1 MANIRPY
8 RETSLA
14 NVENDVVVSHLTEDE
29 LQRLTEAFRKY
40 YDEVEN
46 IPKYAR
52 RAAKRGRYWIIFLF
66 LRYTG
71 ARLSE
76 VLNIDEGRDIDIR
89 NSEVRLIT
97 LKRQGKRKKGK
108 VFRIIPISPYVIN
121 EYLRFISLH
130 PELKGKIFKLNRS
143 NFYKVFYKLARD
155 AGIPDH
161 LAHPHILRHTRAVEL
176 VRAGIPITVV
186 QQLLGHATLNT
197 TAIYLRYSSMEVK
210 AIMKD
215 RGLI

>member
-8 RETSLA
+8 KEVSLA

-40 YDEVEN
+40 YDEIEN

-52 RAAKRGRYWIIFLF
+52 RAAKHGRYWIIFLF
-66 LRYTG
+66 LRHTG

-97 LKRQGKRKKGK
+97 LKRQGRRKKGK
-108 VFRIIPISPYVIN
+108 VFRIVPISPYVIN
-121 EYLRFISLH
+121 EYLRFINIH
-130 PELKGKIFKLNRS
+130 PEIKGKVFKIDRS
-143 NFYKVFYKLARD
+143 NFYRVFYNLARD
-155 AGIPDH
+155 ASIPDH
-161 LAHPHILRHTRAVEL
+161 LAHPHILRHTRAIEL
-176 VRAGIPITVV
+176 LRTGIPVTVV

-197 TAIYLRYSSMEVK
+197 TAIYLRYSSTEVK